1 MDRLEEIYNIQKKF
15 TEKFFKVKY
24 NIDYSKIIEDK
35 ELTIKWNKEFILATI
50 KEASE
55 LLDEVDWKSHV
66 DKDGDDVKDNLLE
79 EGIDTL
85 KYLLETLIINGFT
98 YEQIYNKFIDKSNV
112 VNDKFDQNIMLNN
125 IKNKK
130 DKNIAFIDI
139 DGVIANWPKCF
150 IDFVNEKL
158 NKNIKNLE
166 ELEKIIPKLQLYELK
181 TLYRLSGIKR
191 KMAIIDD
198 SKELLDELSKR
209 NYFIILITA
218 RPYKKISR
226 IYSDTLEWLKNNKF
240 KYDAIIWEEQKEKY
254 IIKNFNNNDKKFVFD
269 DDIDNCNIL
278 AKNGF
283 TVFFKYN
290 KFICDLSYEEIIKK
304 LDNRIISFKEHKN
317 FIKLLNEN

>member
-254 IIKNFNNNDKKFVFD
+254 IIKNFNNNDH
-269 DDIDNCNIL
+269 
-278 AKNGF
+278 
-283 TVFFKYN
+283 Y
-290 KFICDLSYEEIIKK
+290 S
-304 LDNRIISFKEHKN
+304 N
-317 FIKLLNEN
+317 F